1 VFWRRVAGGLTAGQQ
16 WHIYQQLSP
25 TLPGAEGKK
34 GKVTKSQKKLSPQ
47 EWFEVMM
54 ALANFERL
62 PVETKVALGR
72 LLLQNVQKIKPKPQ
86 ELWVVSRL
94 GARVPFYGPLD
105 RVIPGTE
112 VAAWLESLF
121 SSGLQ
126 PAAELGQAIVQL
138 ARRTGDRERDLPQQ
152 ALERALQWLE
162 RLSDAQRLI
171 KPLRNVLPAVDER
184 EQSWI
189 FGESLPAGLVLS
201 SPSS

>member
-1 VFWRRVAGGLTAGQQ
+1 
-16 WHIYQQLSP
+16 
-25 TLPGAEGKK
+25 
-34 GKVTKSQKKLSPQ
+34 
-47 EWFEVMM
+47 MM

-72 LLLQNVQKIKPKPQ
+72 LLLENIRIVKPKPQ
-86 ELWVVSRL
+86 ELWAISRL

-105 RVIPGTE
+105 RVIPAKE
-112 VAAWLESLF
+112 VAAWLGSLF

-126 PAAELGQAIVQL
+126 PSAELGQAIVQL
-138 ARRTGDRERDLPQQ
+138 ARRTGDRERDLPQKD
-152 ALERALQWLE
+152 LERALQWLE
-162 RLSDAQRLI
+162 RLSDAQRFT
-171 KPLRNVLPAVDER
+171 KPLGNVLPTIDQR